1 MLCDLGW
8 IDHFNLEEC
17 IAHTQTEAK
26 EGEGEIVDV
35 TVVAR
40 TVEKQ
45 DYYEN
50 GSHF

>member
-1 MLCDLGW
+1 MQ
-8 IDHFNLEEC
+8 
-17 IAHTQTEAK
+17 TQSEAK
-26 EGEGEIVDV
+26 DGEEIVDV
-35 TVVAR
+35 TVVAS